1 MWINL
6 FFQIFIW
13 KPCTWLVKM
22 IGQMKLCPDKWPTW
36 LDTVHWPAI
45 SLSAENRQLNQK
57 NKLCM
62 LLKSIP
68 ALWLIHKQTKK
79 IPHHDPIMQR
89 IKNYCSVLGSYCLP
103 SYLQSNVV
111 LNLSS
116 QLYEY
121 HKLVGAYHVMMMMM
135 MMMIMM
141 MVRMMM
147 ISMIKIT
154 MIMIMIK
161 MMMITI
167 ILFDDRG
174 YICLSA

>member
-1 MWINL
+1 
-6 FFQIFIW
+6 
-13 KPCTWLVKM
+13 
-22 IGQMKLCPDKWPTW
+22 
-36 LDTVHWPAI
+36 
-45 SLSAENRQLNQK
+45 
-57 NKLCM
+57 M

-121 HKLVGAYHVMMMMM
+121 LPC
-135 MMMIMM
+135 
-141 MVRMMM
+141 
-147 ISMIKIT
+147 
-154 MIMIMIK
+154 
-161 MMMITI
+161 
-167 ILFDDRG
+167 DDDDDDENDDDQYDKDYG
-174 YICLSA
+174 DNDYDKDDDDHHHFI